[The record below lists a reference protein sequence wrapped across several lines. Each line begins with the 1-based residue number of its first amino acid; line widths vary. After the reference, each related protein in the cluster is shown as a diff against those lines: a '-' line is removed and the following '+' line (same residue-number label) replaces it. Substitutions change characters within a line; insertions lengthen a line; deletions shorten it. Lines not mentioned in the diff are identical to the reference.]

1 MKFKLLLL
9 SSVLSLSSA
18 VQANNADKIHF
29 ALGSGYPFFSVFEVS
44 LPAMNDDQRW
54 FANYKVGLD
63 DGFSVGFEQQLTG
76 NMQTVG
82 FSLGAIGARDA
93 VGCDENKG
101 AGAVICPLVE
111 IFDSETTNGAAFNYS
126 YYFSGIHSS
135 GTKVR
140 FEVGYG
146 QSNQT
151 NVNRFD
157 GSVIISYQF

>member
-1 MKFKLLLL
+1 MKVEQIFLSLFLL
-9 SSVLSLSSA
+9 SSAAQASNSENVHLS
-18 VQANNADKIHF
+18 
-29 ALGSGYPFFSVFEVS
+29 LGSGYPFFTVVEAS

-54 FANYKVGLD
+54 FANYKLGLD
-63 DGFSVGFEQQLTG
+63 DGFSVGFEQTLAG

-101 AGAVICPLVE
+101 AGAIICPIVE

-126 YYFSGIHSS
+126 YYFSGVNSS
-135 GTKVR
+135 GTKIR
-140 FEVGYG
+140 FELGYG
-146 QSNQT
+146 QSNQA
-151 NVNRFD
+151 NVKRFD